1 MAKED
6 LPTPEELRK
15 LLRYAP
21 DTGKLYW
28 LERSTEFFEDGKQS
42 AERECRRWNTRY
54 AGEEAFITDH
64 GEGYR
69 QGSIF
74 SVMYLAHRVVWAVHQ
89 GEWPTHEIDHINGV
103 KNDNRI
109 ENLRAVTRVANS
121 RNLPK
126 RADNSSGVT
135 GVTWNKNALKWTA
148 QITVNT
154 QQVHLGVFTKRDD
167 AIAARKAAE
176 AKYGFH
182 ENHGRARQSL

>member
-6 LPTPEELRK
+6 LPAPEEIRK
-15 LLRYAP
+15 LLRYEP

-28 LERSTEFFEDGKQS
+28 LERTPDTFEDGKQS
-42 AERECRRWNTRY
+42 AETACRRWNTRY
-54 AGEEAFITDH
+54 AGKEAFATVT

-74 SVMYLAHRVVWAVHQ
+74 AESYLAHRVIWALQQ

-109 ENLRAVTRVANS
+109 ENLRAVTKGENS
-121 RNLPK
+121 RNLPM

-135 GVTWNKNALKWTA
+135 GVTWHKKALKWQA
-148 QITVNT
+148 QIAVNGRLL
-154 QQVHLGVFTKRDD
+154 HLGRYAEKDD
-167 AIAARKAAE
+167 AVAARKAAE
-176 AKYGFH
+176 AKFGYH
-182 ENHGRARQSL
+182 VNHGRARQSL